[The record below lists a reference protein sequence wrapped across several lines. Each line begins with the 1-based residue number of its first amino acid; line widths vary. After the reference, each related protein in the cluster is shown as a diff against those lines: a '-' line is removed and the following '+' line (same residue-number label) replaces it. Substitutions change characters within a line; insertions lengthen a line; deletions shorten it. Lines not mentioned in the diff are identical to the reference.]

1 MLIITIINAIVATS
15 KVDLYKTNQEADVG
29 VGNNDP

>member
-15 KVDLYKTNQEADVG
+15 KVYKTNQEADVG